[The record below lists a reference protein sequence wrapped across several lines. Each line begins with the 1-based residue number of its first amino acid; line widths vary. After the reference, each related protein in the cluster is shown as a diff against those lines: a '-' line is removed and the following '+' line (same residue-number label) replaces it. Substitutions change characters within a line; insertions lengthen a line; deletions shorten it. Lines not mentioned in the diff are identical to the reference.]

1 MEGIKNAVRAACAV
15 SVGICIMENL
25 TAGTKFRN
33 QLKLMLSL
41 ILAIVL
47 ISPFL
52 KGWESIDIPDV
63 NDFDLAE
70 YGYSADIYSQELKK
84 QTEKNISDV
93 LAEQISAAGINCGE
107 ILTEVNISEDFSISI
122 NRVTV
127 KTDDFFGAER
137 IIRETLGSST
147 EVINGNL

>member
-1 MEGIKNAVRAACAV
+1 MN
-15 SVGICIMENL
+15 NL
-25 TAGTKFRN
+25 FE
-33 QLKLMLSL
+33 M
-41 ILAIVL
+41 I
-47 ISPFL
+47 
-52 KGWESIDIPDV
+52 
-63 NDFDLAE
+63 
-70 YGYSADIYSQELKK
+70 KK